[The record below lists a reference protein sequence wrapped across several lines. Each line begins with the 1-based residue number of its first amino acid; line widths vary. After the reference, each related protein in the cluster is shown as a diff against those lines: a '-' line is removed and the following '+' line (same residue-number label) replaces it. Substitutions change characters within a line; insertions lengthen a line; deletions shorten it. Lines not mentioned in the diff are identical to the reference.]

1 MGFAELSIDW
11 YPGFPLLAEESIF
24 LAQRLGSLL

>member
-1 MGFAELSIDW
+1 MGFVELSIDR
-11 YPGFPLLAEESIF
+11 YPGLPLSAEERIF